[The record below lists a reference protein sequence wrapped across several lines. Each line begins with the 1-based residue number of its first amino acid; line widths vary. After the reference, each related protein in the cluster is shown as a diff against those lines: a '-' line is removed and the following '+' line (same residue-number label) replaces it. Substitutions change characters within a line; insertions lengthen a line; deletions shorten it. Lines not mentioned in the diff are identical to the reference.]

1 MINPIV
7 YSVQFACISSKMPDA
22 SLFSDGSPAEQYN
35 LDSGREKPVDK
46 FADEIVGVFWKA
58 TKAVKS
64 SIIPQHMPVDQ
75 NIQVFTES
83 T

>member
-1 MINPIV
+1 
-7 YSVQFACISSKMPDA
+7 MPDA

-46 FADEIVGVFWKA
+46 FADELVSVFWKA

-64 SIIPQHMPVDQ
+64 SLVPYHVPIDQ
-75 NIQVFTES
+75 NIQVSTEGN
-83 T
+83 

>member
-46 FADEIVGVFWKA
+46 FADEIVGVFLEGNEGGEEFNYA
-58 TKAVKS
+58 PAHACRPEYPG
-64 SIIPQHMPVDQ
+64 IY
-75 NIQVFTES
+75 
-83 T
+83 